1 MAPVRGAKKR
11 KRPEKP
17 VPAPAPRLPLPPLPG
32 GSDWWGVFYRRVAGH
47 SSFPREYQTIESVLR
62 MSRKTFDYICSLVK
76 KDLTTKTYG
85 FRNFRFGDKTILDV
99 EDQVAV
105 ALMRLT
111 TGESLQ
117 NIGAWFSMNH
127 SAISN
132 ITWRFIESME
142 ERAICHLKWPSAEE
156 MATIKARF
164 EKIYGLPNCC
174 GAIDTTH
181 ILMCSSNQPNSKV
194 WLDNENKNSMV
205 LQAVVDTDMRFRD
218 IVSGWPGSMDD
229 SCILRTSGL
238 YRLCEKGVRLDGQ
251 MQLPGGSAVREY
263 IVGDSSYPLL
273 PWLMTPYQGQ
283 GLPAAKAEF
292 NKRHTAATKV
302 VQIALATLKG
312 RWRVIQGELW
322 RPDKHRLPRIIF
334 VCCLITNIIIDMEG
348 TPSKEMLV
356 SGNHDQ
362 GYKQQFSNVA
372 DDNAVKQ
379 RDDLSQHVTDGE

>member
-17 VPAPAPRLPLPPLPG
+17 APAPSPRLPPLPE
-32 GSDWWGVFYRRVAGH
+32 GSDWWDVFFRRIAGQ
-47 SSFPREYQTIESVLR
+47 SSFPREHQSIESVLK

-76 KDLTTKTYG
+76 KDLTMKTYG
-85 FRNFRFGDKTILDV
+85 FRNFRFGDKTILCV

-111 TGESLQ
+111 SGESLQ
-117 NIGAWFSMNH
+117 NIGMWFGMNH

-142 ERAICHLKWPSAEE
+142 ERAICHLKWPNPEE
-156 MATIKARF
+156 RAAIKARF

-181 ILMCSSNQPNSKV
+181 ILMCSSAQPNSNV
-194 WLDNENKNSMV
+194 WLDRENKNSMV
-205 LQAVVDTDMRFRD
+205 LQAVVDADMRFRD

-229 SCILRTSGL
+229 SCILRTSGI

-251 MQLPGGSAVREY
+251 MELPGGSVVREY
-263 IVGDSSYPLL
+263 IVGDASYPLL

-292 NKRHTAATKV
+292 NKRHTAAATV
-302 VQIALATLKG
+302 VQNALATLKG

-348 TPSKEMLV
+348 SPSREIV
-356 SGNHDQ
+356 SGNHDH
-362 GYKQQFSNVA
+362 GYKQQFSDVA
-372 DDNAVKQ
+372 DESAVKQ
-379 RDDLSQHVTDGE
+379 RDVLSQYVSTEE

>member
-17 VPAPAPRLPLPPLPG
+17 ALPQAPRLPLPPLPD

-47 SSFPREYQTIESVLR
+47 SSFPREYQTIESVLK

-85 FRNFRFGDKTILDV
+85 FRNFRYGDKTILDV

-111 TGESLQ
+111 T
-117 NIGAWFSMNH
+117 A
-127 SAISN
+127 
-132 ITWRFIESME
+132 
-142 ERAICHLKWPSAEE
+142 
-156 MATIKARF
+156 
-164 EKIYGLPNCC
+164 
-174 GAIDTTH
+174 
-181 ILMCSSNQPNSKV
+181 QPNSKV

-205 LQAVVDTDMRFRD
+205 LQAVVDTNMKFRD

-251 MQLPGGSAVREY
+251 LELPGGSAIREY

-292 NKRHTAATKV
+292 NKRHTAATTV
-302 VQIALATLKG
+302 VQTALATLKG

-348 TPSKEMLV
+348 PPSKDMLV
-356 SGNHDQ
+356 SGDHDH
-362 GYKQQFSNVA
+362 GYKQQLSNVA
-372 DDNAVKQ
+372 DENAVKQ
-379 RDDLSQHVTDGE
+379 RDDLSLHVTAGE